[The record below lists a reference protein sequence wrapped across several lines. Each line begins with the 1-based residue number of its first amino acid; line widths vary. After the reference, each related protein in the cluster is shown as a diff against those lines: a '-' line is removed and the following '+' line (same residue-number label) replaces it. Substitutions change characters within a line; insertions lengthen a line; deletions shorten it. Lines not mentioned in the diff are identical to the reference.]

1 MGIFHRFIVLKRD
14 QVKCACEF
22 MCVPACLLFGDLF
35 LYFSQ
40 FISVYSSQ
48 FISVLSMLVDGCL
61 YQLMSEGGYD
71 SLTMCFKSPPPKKNL
86 DGKGLEQQ
94 IGASMSKLLYGW
106 HCSFEFCQTLFLQVC
121 SHSSLLLMGTC
132 KSISRFQNI
141 SLLKHGSQRGN
152 LQLFAIRNVS
162 GRGREGKVSSS
173 TSTLTT

>member
-61 YQLMSEGGYD
+61 Y
-71 SLTMCFKSPPPKKNL
+71 
-86 DGKGLEQQ
+86 
-94 IGASMSKLLYGW
+94 
-106 HCSFEFCQTLFLQVC
+106 
-121 SHSSLLLMGTC
+121 
-132 KSISRFQNI
+132 
-141 SLLKHGSQRGN
+141 
-152 LQLFAIRNVS
+152 
-162 GRGREGKVSSS
+162 
-173 TSTLTT
+173 